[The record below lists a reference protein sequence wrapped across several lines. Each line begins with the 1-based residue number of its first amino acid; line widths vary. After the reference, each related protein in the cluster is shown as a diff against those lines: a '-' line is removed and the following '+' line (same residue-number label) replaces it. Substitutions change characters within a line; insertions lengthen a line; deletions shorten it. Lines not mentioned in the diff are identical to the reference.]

1 MMVFILTKKNWNN
14 RSLLKTPEYLLSALR
29 KCSISFVSTGCFLT
43 FLLMPSAYA
52 TLPASEQSASEQPVS
67 KQDTA
72 EAIVSEPSITS
83 QATLQNK
90 QTALESQ
97 SEINENEATPPASVT
112 ELSTNTLGVSPSEH
126 NRVQSGLQKNPWLF
140 LHAYEAT
147 YEVSSEG
154 DKLGTAVRKLNKTD
168 DIWRLQISSKLKKWL
183 LSLKSKE
190 HSDFQIRDNQ
200 LFTNEFYSQTKI
212 SFKKNKVIQ
221 QTFDWQNQQETG
233 NRDKKSWS
241 LPIEYHLFDRSTHL
255 LKLRSDLLMNKQVFD
270 YPISYKGK
278 RKTYSYSK
286 ENSETI
292 TTKFGEFETVKMVR
306 TSGDDSAFT
315 IWLSPELNYFPVKIA
330 QFEQDKP
337 DVVMSLNKL
346 EFITEQDLG
355 Q

>member
-1 MMVFILTKKNWNN
+1 MVFILTKKNWNN
-14 RSLLKTPEYLLSALR
+14 RYLLRTPEYLLSALR
-29 KCSISFVSTGCFLT
+29 KCSISFVSTGCFVAC
-43 FLLMPSAYA
+43 LLIPSAYA
-52 TLPASEQSASEQPVS
+52 TLPASEQSASEA
-67 KQDTA
+67 T
-72 EAIVSEPSITS
+72 VSEPSITS
-83 QATLQNK
+83 QETVQKEQEALAT
-90 QTALESQ
+90 Q
-97 SEINENEATPPASVT
+97 SKNTEDKATPPATVSNP
-112 ELSTNTLGVSPSEH
+112 LTNDLVVNPSEH
-126 NRVQSGLQKNPWLF
+126 NRIQSGLQKNPWLF

-168 DIWRLQISSKLKKWL
+168 DIWRLQITSKLKKWL
-183 LSLKSKE
+183 LSLKSNE

-233 NRDKKSWS
+233 NRDKKTWS

-292 TTKFGEFETVKMVR
+292 TTKFGEFEAIKMVR